1 MNLSSWAGLKRF
13 WTVISLFI
21 NIFWAFYSLRYKKLW
36 HSQAWLAG
44 KRQELYLTEARRFRQ
59 TAVNLG
65 GLLIKL
71 GQFFSTR
78 VDVLPQES
86 IRELTGLQDEV
97 KPVAFQDIRR
107 VAEEEFARPLAE
119 IYALVEEM
127 PLASAS
133 LGQVHLGT
141 LTSGESVAIK
151 ILRPGIEDLV
161 AIDLRAV
168 GRVIDLLKIFT
179 DWEKSIDMDA
189 IYREFTDTLLSELDY
204 VQEGHNAETIAGNSV
219 EDPDILIPRI
229 YWQYTTQR
237 VLTMEFMGGI
247 KISDYEAIEQA
258 GVSRPA
264 IASLLLK
271 TYVKQILVDG
281 FFHADPHPGNLFV
294 TADGKL
300 VLIDFGM
307 VGTIP
312 PALREILLE
321 LVLALLKR
329 DYLQVVGYLKRI
341 GFLRYSADNEL
352 VARAVTVLVEE
363 ALGAGSDPY
372 SADWGAFLTDLEQLL
387 YEQPFQIPAQF
398 TFLGRALGT
407 LYGLCIGLDPDIN
420 FLEVSRPYL
429 KNLGKGES
437 GIGNLLKEKAALL
450 GSALVEIPPLAEK
463 VLRRME
469 RGELSLKLPLA
480 GIEEAIETN
489 TRALRMQTW
498 AWLSGLLIA
507 IAAYLQVNHL
517 YPEARFCLY
526 GSIVTLFLTVR
537 QTRSQRRSRI
547 RKVQPHMVRPRNN
560 DSTK

>member
-13 WTVISLFI
+13 WTVINLFVG
-21 NIFWAFYSLRYKKLW
+21 IFWAFYSLKFKKLW
-36 HSQAWLAG
+36 HSESWLER
-44 KRQELYLTEARRFRQ
+44 KRQELYVTEARRFRQ

-78 VDVLPQES
+78 VDIFPQES
-86 IRELTGLQDEV
+86 IRELAGLQDEV
-97 KPVAFQDIRR
+97 QPVSFQEIRR
-107 VAEEEFARPLAE
+107 VAEEDFARPLAE
-119 IYALVEEM
+119 IYAEIEEM

-141 LTSGESVAIK
+141 LTSGEGVAIK
-151 ILRPGIEDLV
+151 ILRPDIEYLI

-168 GRVIDLLKIFT
+168 RKVIDLLKIFT
-179 DWEKSIDMDA
+179 DWERSIDLDA
-189 IYREFTDTLLSELDY
+189 IYQEFSETLLAELDY
-204 VQEGHNAETIAGNSV
+204 IQEGHNAETIAANTTG
-219 EDPDILIPRI
+219 DPGILIPRI
-229 YWQYTTQR
+229 HWEYTTHR
-237 VLTMEFMGGI
+237 VLTMEFMGGM
-247 KISDYEAIEQA
+247 KISNYEEIEQA
-258 GVSRPA
+258 GVSRHA
-264 IASLLLK
+264 IASKLLQ
-271 TYVKQILVDG
+271 TYVKQVLVDG

-307 VGTIP
+307 VGSIP

-321 LVLALLKR
+321 LVLALIKR

-352 VARAVTVLVEE
+352 VARAVGVLVEE
-363 ALGAGSDPY
+363 VLGAGSDPY

-420 FLEVSRPYL
+420 FLEVSKPYL

-437 GIGNLLKEKAALL
+437 GIWNLIKEKASLL
-450 GSALVEIPPLAEK
+450 GSALVEIPPLAER

-480 GIEEAIETN
+480 GIEDAIDAN
-489 TRALRMQTW
+489 TRAVKMQTW
-498 AWLSGLLIA
+498 AWLTGFLFA
-507 IAAYLQVNHL
+507 TAAYLQVNHL
-517 YPEARFCLY
+517 HSEASLCVY
-526 GSIVTLFLTVR
+526 GALLTLVLMVR
-537 QTRSQRRSRI
+537 QSRNHRRKRIKAANPHMIRQRSR
-547 RKVQPHMVRPRNN
+547 
-560 DSTK
+560 DSVE